1 MFRLSPSTCFIFLSF
16 ALVLYL
22 LSGSK
27 KLREDNPNMASAA
40 LKALI
45 VNPVKKHTAT
55 VIFVHGLGD
64 SGLGWQSAAEVGKY
78 SQ

>member
-1 MFRLSPSTCFIFLSF
+1 MLRLSPSTYFIFLSF
-16 ALVLYL
+16 ALVFYL

-27 KLREDNPNMASAA
+27 RLREDKQNMASAA
-40 LKALI
+40 LKALV

-64 SGLGWQSAAEVGKY
+64 SGLGWQSAAEVGEY
-78 SQ
+78 S